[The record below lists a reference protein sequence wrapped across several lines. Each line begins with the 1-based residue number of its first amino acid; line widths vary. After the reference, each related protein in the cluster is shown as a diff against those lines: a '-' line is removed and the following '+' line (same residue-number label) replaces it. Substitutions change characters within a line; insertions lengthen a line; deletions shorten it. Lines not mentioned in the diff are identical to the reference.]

1 MVTRLPRMAKWCQVF
16 LRLSKYKTQ
25 SISLNM
31 TVLYQPCEDGKDSD
45 SLKER
50 INAMPYLTQ

>member
-1 MVTRLPRMAKWCQVF
+1 MAKWCQVF